1 MKLLGSDYPYLKAR
15 VNSILKKWKIEWA
28 NALFISG
35 YHLALLIG
43 LPFYFIY
50 QKPSLGLCLYSA
62 ILVYL
67 TGLGITLGYHR
78 LYAHPTYKVNKAI
91 EALILFFATMATQ
104 GSALQWAHDHRNHHA
119 YVDTDRDPYCIKKG
133 FMYAHLFW
141 LFKKLPPMD
150 KKKVADL
157 WRNKL
162 VAFQHRFYLPLLV
175 ITNVLVTL
183 LVGFLLSDYLGA
195 FVLAWG
201 VRLFALH
208 HLTWCINSLAHFWGA
223 QSFSQE
229 HSAVD
234 NYCISLL
241 TFGEGYHNY
250 HHTYANDYRNGVKWY
265 HFDPT
270 KWIIWILSRCRLAS
284 GLRRVNS
291 FQIKE
296 RIVIE
301 SKKEIRRFW
310 RGNAQPLF
318 AKVDTFTEILCNKIA
333 EIRRLSREHHTFGKK
348 GSNLEKSRE
357 LSLKIKQLKK
367 GLKADLSKLRKF
379 VKAVI
384 RMRPG
389 SKTFRSIEFEKQ
401 IEMLTPS

>member
-1 MKLLGSDYPYLKAR
+1 MKNWKVDW
-15 VNSILKKWKIEWA
+15 VNS
-28 NALFISG
+28 LFILG

-43 LPFYFIY
+43 LPFYFLY
-50 QKPSLGLCLYSA
+50 QSPSLGLCICSA
-62 ILVYL
+62 VLVYL

-78 LYAHPTYKVNKAI
+78 LYAHPTYKANRAVEVI
-91 EALILFFATMATQ
+91 VLFFATMATQ
-104 GSALQWAHDHRNHHA
+104 GSALKWAHDHRNHHA

-141 LFKKLPPMD
+141 LFRKLPPMD
-150 KKKVADL
+150 KKKVSDL

-162 VAFQHRFYLPLLV
+162 VVFQHRFYVFLLIV
-175 ITNVLVTL
+175 VNAVVTL
-183 LVGFLLSDYLGA
+183 LIGRLFDDYLGA

-201 VRLFALH
+201 VRLFFLH
-208 HLTWCINSLAHFWGA
+208 HLTWFINSLAHFWGT

-270 KWIIWILSRCRLAS
+270 KWIIWTLSRCGLAS
-284 GLRRVNS
+284 GLRRVDA

-296 RIVIE
+296 RMVIE
-301 SKKEIRRFW
+301 SKKEIKRSW
-310 RGNAQPLF
+310 YGSKHLLF
-318 AKVDTFTEILCNKIA
+318 SKVETFTEMLFKKIK
-333 EIRRLSREHHTFGKK
+333 EIRQLTSEYRSFGNKRDSREQ
-348 GSNLEKSRE
+348 SRQ
-357 LSLKIKQLKK
+357 LSAKIKQLKK
-367 GLKADLSKLRKF
+367 SLKSDLCRLRKF
-379 VKAVI
+379 VKIVI
-384 RMRPG
+384 RVHPG
-389 SKTFRSIEFEKQ
+389 SKTFRRIDFERQ
-401 IEMLTPS
+401 TEMLIPSSGH